1 MLQSYSAQQPPYY
14 EGSAQNFDIRYM
26 LSVVRRRIL
35 YFAIPFLFFVMAG
48 FAIVEMQRPIY
59 RAQGEILVES
69 PTIPADLVHPSITTF
84 ADERFEV
91 FKQRI
96 MARDNLLG
104 VIEKYNLFPLE
115 RQTAAEFNVLD
126 LMRTRVEIK
135 PVVLDLQRNGAS
147 AVAFTVAFE
156 YETPDLALKVVN
168 DLVAEILTQDT
179 SRRTNNASETT
190 SFLEQEVNRLTSEHE
205 AIVARL
211 ETLKQSAPD
220 QGQTTSE
227 EIKAQMKSLADLEAE
242 LVQKSSVYSEE
253 HPVVKA
259 LKKKI
264 AALKRVVAAGPR
276 AAPVIGSDKSDVGVQ
291 VLEQR
296 ALDLGKNLEDA
307 NRKLSAARLGES
319 MERNK
324 QAEHLQLIESPELPH
339 RPVRPKKLRL
349 FAIALAVASIFGA
362 GTVFLAEMLDGS
374 IRRSSDLA
382 AIVDR
387 HLIVSIPY
395 LSTPGEERRKRRNI
409 ILLCTAL
416 VAILATVIAVPVLK
430 GVLIDF
436 DRSWI
441 GAATRP
447 LQ

>member
-168 DLVAEILTQDT
+168 DLVAEILSQDT

-264 AALKRVVAAGPR
+264 AALKRAVAAGPR
-276 AAPVIGSDKSDVGVQ
+276 AAPVVGSDKSDVGVQ

-362 GTVFLAEMLDGS
+362 GAVFLAEMLDGS

-382 AIVDR
+382 AIVDK

-416 VAILATVIAVPVLK
+416 VAILAGAIAVPVLK
-430 GVLIDF
+430 GVSIDF
-436 DRSWI
+436 DRSP
-441 GAATRP
+441 G
-447 LQ
+447 

>member
-362 GTVFLAEMLDGS
+362 GAVFLAEMLDGS